1 LPDSLTKRLI
11 YLANKIEKMMAK
23 KDINTEQK
31 IVKAAEKVFIE
42 QGMSGA
48 RMQEIANV
56 AGINKALLHYYY
68 RSKEKLFDMVFR
80 TAFKAFI
87 PNLLEV
93 FKGDEDFF
101 SKIRYFVAKY
111 MNVLEKNPHIPGF
124 VLHEISNRPKHLSE
138 MMQELNFDLSF
149 IYDQINEEIA
159 AGNLRAI
166 APEQLII
173 NIISLCVFPIVAK
186 PMISAIVYKGD
197 KKAYKQMINERKTLV
212 ADFVINSIKA

>member
-1 LPDSLTKRLI
+1 MPDSLTKRLI

>member
-1 LPDSLTKRLI
+1 M
-11 YLANKIEKMMAK
+11 ANKIEKMMAK